1 MALESLTPGPF
12 RIGQVTEHTGL
23 SASTIRTWERRYQV
37 VDPRRTEKGT
47 RLYSQQ
53 EVHRLW
59 LMKQLTDAGVA
70 IGVLAELD
78 NDALHQRLSPPHT
91 GSSVQ
96 HRVALVHRSLGG
108 PHPDDPVE
116 VVASSPS
123 LAGIAA
129 GTSASVVVVELELLG
144 LDPVS
149 ALIALR
155 GRLQQARPLVLATFV
170 PRSTRAALEAA
181 GAVIMRAP
189 AQRADVLRQCKRIAS
204 PQRQEHTEP
213 VLDRATLQYLLDV
226 RPNNPCECPTHLAS
240 LALSIQAFEDY
251 SRQCIQ
257 LGGADTA
264 LHTDM
269 AEESAALRVR
279 VEALLRR
286 VCAHDGIT
294 LPLAG
299 SSAPSSEEH

>member
-1 MALESLTPGPF
+1 MALESLSPGPF

-23 SASTIRTWERRYQV
+23 SASTIRTWERRYKV
-37 VDPRRTEKGT
+37 VDPRRTKKGT
-47 RLYSQQ
+47 RLYSQH
-53 EVHRLW
+53 EVRRLW

-78 NDALHQRLSPPHT
+78 NDALQQRLSPPRT
-91 GSSVQ
+91 DAPTQ
-96 HRVALVHRSLGG
+96 HRVVLVHRTLGG
-108 PHPDDPVE
+108 PLPDDPVKI
-116 VVASSPS
+116 VASSPS
-123 LAGIAA
+123 LAGITA
-129 GTSASVVVVELELLG
+129 GTFASVVVVELELLG
-144 LDPVS
+144 LDPVR

-189 AQRADVLRQCKRIAS
+189 APRADVLSQCKRIAS
-204 PQRQEHTEP
+204 PQREAHIEP
-213 VLDRATLQYLLDV
+213 GLDRATLQYLLDV

-257 LGGADTA
+257 LGSADTV
-264 LHTDM
+264 LHTEM
-269 AEESAALRVR
+269 AEESAVLRVR

-286 VCAHDGIT
+286 VCAHDGII
-294 LPLAG
+294 LPLVG
-299 SSAPSSEEH
+299 EVSPSDEAH